1 MSLKNSM
8 SLKNKVYLITGG
20 TSGIGYA
27 VGINIVKNGGKVI
40 LIGRNKKKIQGI
52 NNNSHKKKNLIA
64 RACDI
69 SNEVEIASLFTF
81 IRKVYKRL
89 DGLVNCAGINPSRT
103 IVENTSLDDWNKTID
118 TNLTGYFL
126 SCKFAIKEMKK
137 KRKGSIVNISSVA
150 ANGMRERIPYSSSKA
165 GVIGLTKSLAL
176 DNAASNIRVNCI
188 CPAYIP
194 TSLVKGYLKSLSKKE
209 YSTLISRHPLKRL
222 GKVEDIATATKFLLS
237 DEANWITGNI
247 LYVDGGYHIN

>member
-1 MSLKNSM
+1 ML
-8 SLKNKVYLITGG
+8 LKNKVYLITGG

-27 VGINIVKNGGKVI
+27 IGLNIVKNGGKVI
-40 LIGRNKKKIQGI
+40 LTGRNKKKIKGI
-52 NNNSHKKKNLIA
+52 NNSSHKKRNLIA
-64 RACDI
+64 MACDI
-69 SNEVEIASLFTF
+69 SDEVEIKTLYKF
-81 IRKVYKRL
+81 IRKTYKSL

-103 IVENTSLDDWNKTID
+103 TVENTPLDDWNKTID

-126 SCKFAIKEMKK
+126 SCKFAVKEMKK

-176 DNAASNIRVNCI
+176 DNASSNIRVNCI

-194 TSLVKGYLKSLSKKE
+194 TSLVKGYLNSLPKKE
-209 YSTLISRHPLKRL
+209 YSALINRHPLKRL
-222 GKVEDIATATKFLLS
+222 GKVEDIANATKFLLS

-247 LYVDGGYHIN
+247 LYVDGGYNIN